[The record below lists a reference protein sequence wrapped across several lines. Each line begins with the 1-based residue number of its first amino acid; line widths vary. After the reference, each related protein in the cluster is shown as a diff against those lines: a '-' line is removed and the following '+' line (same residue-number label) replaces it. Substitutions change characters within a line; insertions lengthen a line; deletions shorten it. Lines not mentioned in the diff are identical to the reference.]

1 MKSLN
6 ILKKVVVLA
15 IPLLVMSCHT
25 HTKVV
30 KDQPLTPEQTQQALQ
45 AIQEAEQQA
54 AFLDKVS
61 TSVAKTSKTQF
72 VTSKLKFSIEY
83 GPQQVTLTGNLKM
96 KRDDVIQLQL
106 MAFGFVEAGRLEFT
120 KDYVLIID
128 RINKQ
133 FIKVP
138 YNYVDFL
145 RNSGI
150 NFYTLQALF
159 WNEMFMPG
167 KQTVDK
173 TMYDKFTTST
183 SDNDIIISLD
193 EGKMNYSW
201 LANSQSG
208 RIKMANI
215 SYRDVLKGNT
225 QLNWDY
231 NAFSKLGSIL
241 FPSDMGVT
249 LTMPEKEIKLGIKLN
264 YLGNESDWETRTKVS
279 DKYREV
285 DVDQIL
291 RRFMA
296 L

>member
-6 ILKKVVVLA
+6 ILKVVALA
-15 IPLLVMSCHT
+15 VPLLVMSCHT
-25 HTKVV
+25 HTKVI
-30 KDQPLTPEQTQQALQ
+30 KDQDNQQPSPQTIKAVEEQT
-45 AIQEAEQQA
+45 

-167 KQTVDK
+167 RQTVDK
-173 TMYDKFTTST
+173 TMYSKFTTST
-183 SDNDIIISLD
+183 SDNDVIISLD

-201 LANSQSG
+201 LANNQSG

-215 SYRDVLKGNT
+215 SYRDALKGNT

-231 NAFSKLGSIL
+231 NAFSKLGSIM
-241 FPSDMGVT
+241 FPSDMRIT
-249 LTMPEKEIKLGIKLN
+249 LTMPEKEIKLGVKLN

>member
-1 MKSLN
+1 MKISN
-6 ILKKVVVLA
+6 IFKVAVVA
-15 IPLLVMSCHT
+15 VPLFLTSCHSSK
-25 HTKVV
+25 KVV
-30 KDQPLTPEQTQQALQ
+30 KDVAQPVS
-45 AIQEAEQQA
+45 AEQLEQS
-54 AFLDKVS
+54 AFLEKVNDNS
-61 TSVAKTSKTQF
+61 AKPQF
-72 VTSKLKFSIEY
+72 VTSKLKFSSEY
-83 GPQQVTLTGNLKM
+83 GPQQVSLTGNLRM

-106 MAFGFVEAGRLEFT
+106 MAFGFVEAGRIEFT

-133 FIKVP
+133 FLKAP

-159 WNEMFMPG
+159 WNELFMPG
-167 KQTVDK
+167 RQKVDK
-173 TMYDKFTTST
+173 TALEKFTANMDSE
-183 SDNDIIISLD
+183 DVVISLD

-201 LANSQSG
+201 LANNKSG

-215 SYRDVLKGNT
+215 SYRDQLKGNT

-231 NAFSKLGSIL
+231 KEFSRMDKIS
-241 FPSDMGVT
+241 FPSNMGVT
-249 LTMPEKEIKLGIKLN
+249 LTMPEKEVKLGIRLN
-264 YLGNESDWETRTKVS
+264 YLKNESDWATRTKVS

-285 DVDQIL
+285 TVDQIL

>member
-1 MKSLN
+1 MKISN
-6 ILKKVVVLA
+6 IFKVAVVA
-15 IPLLVMSCHT
+15 VPLFLTSCHSS
-25 HTKVV
+25 KNVV
-30 KDQPLTPEQTQQALQ
+30 KDAAQPVS
-45 AIQEAEQQA
+45 AEQLEQS
-54 AFLDKVS
+54 AFLEKVNDNS
-61 TSVAKTSKTQF
+61 AKPQF

-83 GPQQVTLTGNLKM
+83 GPQQVSLTGNLRM

-106 MAFGFVEAGRLEFT
+106 MAFGFVEAGRIEFT

-133 FIKVP
+133 FLKAP

-159 WNEMFMPG
+159 WNELFMPG
-167 KQTVDK
+167 RQKVDK
-173 TMYDKFTTST
+173 TALEKFSANMD
-183 SDNDIIISLD
+183 SEDVVISLD

-201 LANSQSG
+201 LANNKSG

-215 SYRDVLKGNT
+215 SYRDQLKGNT

-231 NAFSKLGSIL
+231 KEFSRMDKIS
-241 FPSDMGVT
+241 FPSNMGVT
-249 LTMPEKEIKLGIKLN
+249 LTMPEKEVKLGIRLN
-264 YLGNESDWETRTKVS
+264 YLKNESDWATRTKVS

-285 DVDQIL
+285 TVDQIL

>member
-1 MKSLN
+1 MKISN
-6 ILKKVVVLA
+6 IFKVAVVA
-15 IPLLVMSCHT
+15 VPLFLTSCHSS
-25 HTKVV
+25 KNVV
-30 KDQPLTPEQTQQALQ
+30 KDVAQPVS
-45 AIQEAEQQA
+45 AEQLEQS
-54 AFLDKVS
+54 AFLEKVNDNS
-61 TSVAKTSKTQF
+61 AKPQF

-83 GPQQVTLTGNLKM
+83 GPQQVSLTGNLRM

-106 MAFGFVEAGRLEFT
+106 MAFGFVEAGRIEFT

-133 FIKVP
+133 FLKAP

-159 WNEMFMPG
+159 WNELFMPG
-167 KQTVDK
+167 RQKVDK
-173 TMYDKFTTST
+173 TALEKFSANMD
-183 SDNDIIISLD
+183 SEDVVISLD

-201 LANSQSG
+201 LANNKSG

-215 SYRDVLKGNT
+215 SYRDQLKGNT

-231 NAFSKLGSIL
+231 KEFSRMDKIS
-241 FPSDMGVT
+241 FPSNMGVT
-249 LTMPEKEIKLGIKLN
+249 LTMPEKEVKLGIRLN
-264 YLGNESDWETRTKVS
+264 YLKNESDWATRTKVS

-285 DVDQIL
+285 TVDQIL

>member
-1 MKSLN
+1 MKTSS
-6 ILKKVVVLA
+6 ILKIAAPVMLLILSSCASKKKAVVEN
-15 IPLLVMSCHT
+15 
-25 HTKVV
+25 K
-30 KDQPLTPEQTQQALQ
+30 PLTTEQLATKGFIAKVQEN
-45 AIQEAEQQA
+45 AISQK
-54 AFLDKVS
+54 FI
-61 TSVAKTSKTQF
+61 TSK
-72 VTSKLKFSIEY
+72 VKFSIET
-83 GPQQVTLTGNLKM
+83 GAQKLTLTGNLKM

-106 MAFGFVEAGRLEFT
+106 MAFGFVEAGRIEFT
-120 KDYVLIID
+120 KDYVLIVD

-133 FIKVP
+133 FLKAP

-159 WNEMFMPG
+159 WNELFMPG
-167 KQTVDK
+167 RQKLDK
-173 TMYDKFTTST
+173 TLLEKFSANMETE
-183 SDNDIIISLD
+183 DVVISLD

-201 LANSQSG
+201 LANNQSG

-215 SYRDVLKGNT
+215 SYRDQVKGNT

-231 NAFSKLGSIL
+231 KEFSKMGNAM
-241 FPSDMGVT
+241 FPSNMEVT
-249 LTMPEKEIKLGIKLN
+249 LTMPEKEVKLGIRLN
-264 YLGNESDWETRTKVS
+264 YLGNESDWNTRTKVS

-285 DVDQIL
+285 TVDQIL